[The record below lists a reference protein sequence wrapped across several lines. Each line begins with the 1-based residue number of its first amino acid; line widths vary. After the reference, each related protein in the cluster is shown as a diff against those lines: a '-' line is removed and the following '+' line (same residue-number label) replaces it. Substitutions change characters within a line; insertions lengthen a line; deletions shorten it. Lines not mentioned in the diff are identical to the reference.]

1 MKQKVLWQLIV
12 PLLSLCVLFLLLT
25 PGPTDPKESQEVV
38 ELSVIFREQDPVWA
52 TTRDGMEQAAADL
65 GAELRFLVPETPND
79 AEEQREVLEREL
91 EGGADGIILIP
102 ADRDVLA
109 EPVRDTNRVVVT
121 LETEMEDADGF
132 VGVDNRALG
141 QALAQSAMNGVYQ
154 GSTILLLDSVPGNN
168 GVRERLEAARELLEQ
183 EGRQVVQVVPTEEEQ
198 VAQRLR
204 ALILRTNPSAMMAFE
219 ASMLE
224 GASGVVRSMKAEVHQ
239 PWKFPP
245 LLYGMGSSPAIAAG
259 LEQSHITAIQA
270 QDDFS
275 AGYIAVMTAVRT
287 ARHQLRQEPEP
298 LPFLLV
304 RRENMYDMDRQ
315 KLLFPVTR

>member
-65 GAELRFLVPETPND
+65 GAELRFLVPEIPND

-91 EGGADGIILIP
+91 ESGADGIILIP

-141 QALAQSAMNGVYQ
+141 QALARSAMNGVYQ

-198 VAQRLR
+198 VAERLR
-204 ALILRTNPSAMMAFE
+204 ALILRTDPSAMMAFE

-224 GASGVVRSMKAEVHQ
+224 DASGVVRSMKTEIHQ
-239 PWKFPP
+239 SWKFPP
-245 LLYGMGSSPAIAAG
+245 LLYGMGSTPAIAAG